1 MTSEPQPVAVM
12 TLMVRDEI
20 DIIRTWLDYHLEQG
34 FAQIIVTDN
43 GSVDGTREV
52 LGEYA
57 AAGRI
62 DLHDHPAQDKRQF
75 EVVTGMAR
83 RAASEFGAT
92 WVLNSDADEF
102 WVTESGE
109 TVTEAIARLPKDE
122 VAYPVHVVNMFG
134 PALESGFDIT
144 AAVWRD
150 EREPE
155 ALHRVGLHAHPTQN
169 LLHPGSDSVEVAQGN
184 HFSSF
189 PQADEL
195 PADVGLEVLHFP
207 MRSWQQYQRRVRV
220 GGEIYASS
228 PDLHP
233 SPRHHLMRDY
243 RWDAAGVLK
252 MFYAARHPQGRRAEG
267 FRRDTRLA
275 ELLAANGVATTN
287 AVPLGAAESTELAE
301 RFTHLGAVIVA
312 LEDARVADV
321 GAAEHEVA
329 RLNGHNGAQHAVIE
343 ALESRATDLEG
354 QLAQAQAHSA
364 ALQGQLDS
372 LRGWEEERELFL
384 SRHEQMKERIRQLDH
399 DLQRSDGELE
409 DFRNRAVVRLAE
421 KVQAPVSR
429 IKGLLKR

>member
-1 MTSEPQPVAVM
+1 MTSEPQPVVVM

-20 DIIRTWLDYHLEQG
+20 DIIRTWLDYHLTQG

-62 DLHDHPAQDKRQF
+62 DLHDHPEQDKRQF

-109 TVTEAIARLPKDE
+109 TVTEAVARLPKDE
-122 VAYPVHVVNMFG
+122 VAYPIHVVNMFG
-134 PALESGFDIT
+134 PALESGFDIA

-169 LLHPGSDSVEVAQGN
+169 LIHPGSDSVEVAQGN

-195 PADVGLEVLHFP
+195 PAGVGLEVFHFP

-275 ELLAANGVATTN
+275 DLLAATAATDAVA
-287 AVPLGAAESTELAE
+287 LGATEAAELAE

>member
-1 MTSEPQPVAVM
+1 M

-20 DIIRTWLDYHLEQG
+20 DIIRTWLDYHLAQG

-62 DLHDHPAQDKRQF
+62 DLHDHPEQDKRQF

-109 TVTEAIARLPKDE
+109 TVTEALSRLPKDE

-169 LLHPGSDSVEVAQGN
+169 LIHPGSDSVEVAQGN

-195 PADVGLEVLHFP
+195 PTDVGLEVLHFP

-228 PDLHP
+228 PNLHP

-275 ELLAANGVATTN
+275 ELLSANGVTATD
-287 AVPLGAAESTELAE
+287 AVPLGAAESAELAE
-301 RFTHLGAVIVA
+301 RFSHLDAVVVA

-321 GAAEHEVA
+321 AEAEKQVRDIAHHNELQHESIGALQARIAELEA
-329 RLNGHNGAQHAVIE
+329 ENAELQRHNGLQHQRIE
-343 ALESRATDLEG
+343 E
-354 QLAQAQAHSA
+354 
-364 ALQGQLDS
+364 LD
-372 LRGWEEERELFL
+372 GWAEERELFI
-384 SRHEQMKERIRQLDH
+384 SRHDQMKERIRQLDH